1 MEYEEIGKKG
11 IEMKYGKKEEK
22 IWTLDENLK
31 KEDYFKESL
40 IFNNL

>member
-1 MEYEEIGKKG
+1 
-11 IEMKYGKKEEK
+11 MKYGKKEEK

-31 KEDYFKESL
+31 KEDYFKEKL